1 MVKRVKPYN
10 MPLLVDIFDIMSIH
24 SYTSKECV
32 NLLTINADEEDLLI
46 ECIYEIGFIDL
57 FCIIR
62 G

>member
-1 MVKRVKPYN
+1 

-46 ECIYEIGFIDL
+46 ECIFEIGFIDL